1 MKYLLDTNIC
11 VFFFRGKYDMLNI
24 LRNKG
29 FKNCYISEIT
39 VAELRYGA
47 EKSASPPKQHA
58 LIDAFTK
65 NIRILHIYDSISEYA
80 RIKAALELKGTPIHD
95 DFDLLIAATALHNDL
110 TLVTDN
116 TKHFVNFD
124 GLKVE
129 NWIQRL

>member
-65 NIRILHIYDSISEYA
+65 IFAFFIFTTAYLNMPVSKPHWNLKERLSMMIL
-80 RIKAALELKGTPIHD
+80 T
-95 DFDLLIAATALHNDL
+95 F
-110 TLVTDN
+110 
-116 TKHFVNFD
+116 
-124 GLKVE
+124 
-129 NWIQRL
+129 